1 MRQVMYCVCLVLLS
15 IPSAALAEACLRYG
29 TPAVTLS
36 GIVTQQTFFG
46 PPNFGETPEIDRR
59 ETQAVLMLAAPICV
73 EANSEEDAERNQLQ
87 VTLVPRIKIS
97 LNAFDG
103 KHVTVTGKLFHAHT
117 GHHHTPLLLEMVSIR
132 PTKH

>member
-1 MRQVMYCVCLVLLS
+1 MHRLWLSVCLSWLAT
-15 IPSAALAEACLRYG
+15 PSLAIAADCLRYDHPS
-29 TPAVTLS
+29 TTLT

-73 EANSEEDAERNQLQ
+73 EANNEEDAERNQLQ

>member
-73 EANSEEDAERNQLQ
+73 KANSEEDAERNQLQ